1 MTISVIDREAA
12 KSGASINIS
21 WGEDDCQVNVPRGIN
36 IGIVT
41 PPSSYLSFFST
52 PGVGA
57 LVIGGSLTV
66 VLLLGK
72 VHFLNFIDTRLLE
85 VPVEED
91 SLSRRCISQRLNPFS
106 SYAAILKGLNL
117 S

>member
-1 MTISVIDREAA
+1 VTISVIDREAA

-72 VHFLNFIDTRLLE
+72 VHFLNFINRLLE

-91 SLSRRCISQRLNPFS
+91 SLGRRFSSQR
-106 SYAAILKGLNL
+106 A
-117 S
+117 